1 MSIDKSEVEKI
12 AWLTRLAIDKE
23 DIANYCNELTDIVN
37 LMEQMNSVDTTDIAP
52 LAHPINLFSR
62 LRIDKVTETD
72 QRENFQENTV
82 ETKDG
87 YYLVPKVIDQLRNGP
102 NELVTLIN
110 LLTNIYV

>member
-23 DIANYCNELTDIVN
+23 DIASYCNELTNIVD

-52 LAHPINLFSR
+52 LAHPLNLSSR

-72 QRENFQENTV
+72 QRENFQENAI

-87 YYLVPKVIDQLRNGP
+87 YYLVPKVID
-102 NELVTLIN
+102 
-110 LLTNIYV
+110 

>member
-23 DIANYCNELTDIVN
+23 DIASYCNELTDIVD

-52 LAHPINLFSR
+52 LAHPLNLSSR
-62 LRIDKVTETD
+62 LRIDIVTETD
-72 QRENFQENTV
+72 QRENFQENAV

-87 YYLVPKVIDQLRNGP
+87 YYLVPKVID
-102 NELVTLIN
+102 
-110 LLTNIYV
+110 

>member
-23 DIANYCNELTDIVN
+23 DIASYCNELTDIVD

-52 LAHPINLFSR
+52 LTHPLGLFSR

-87 YYLVPKVIDQLRNGP
+87 YYLVPKVID
-102 NELVTLIN
+102 
-110 LLTNIYV
+110 